1 MELIKGGVTA
11 PKGFTASGIHVGLRR
26 NIEKKDLA
34 LIYSDVI
41 CNAAAVYTQNKI
53 KGNPIYV
60 TKNHIKNG
68 KAQAIIVNSANANT
82 FNGDEGIKN
91 AYRMTESVGE
101 KLNINKEDVLVAST
115 GVIGEPLKIHLIEEN
130 MDLLVHG
137 LNKRGHMAAREAIM
151 TTDIIKKEITVSIKC
166 GGKDVIIGGMAK
178 GSGMIHPNMATIL
191 GFITTDLD
199 IDQGLL
205 QEAISYAVK
214 KSFNRISVDGQMST
228 NDMVM
233 ILANGKA
240 KNNKIVDKGEDYNK
254 FLLALSYICI
264 ELAKCVA
271 KDGEGASKLIECEVT
286 GAPDEDTAAKL
297 AKGVITSTLV
307 KTAIFGS
314 DANWGRIL
322 CAIGCEDVDIDIHN
336 IDVTFESKKGYL
348 EVCKK
353 GVPLSFNEE
362 KAKKVLGDDE
372 ITILIELNIG
382 EGRATAWGCDLTYEY
397 VRINGSYRS

>member
-60 TKNHIKNG
+60 TKEHIKNG

-82 FNGDEGIKN
+82 FNGDEGLKN
-91 AYRMTESVGE
+91 AYRMTEAVGE
-101 KLNINKEDVLVAST
+101 KLNINTEDVLVAST
-115 GVIGEPLKIHLIEEN
+115 GVIGEPLKVHLIEEN

-137 LNKRGHMAAREAIM
+137 LSKRGHMAAREAIM
-151 TTDIIKKEITVSIKC
+151 TTDMIKKEVTVSIKC

-199 IDQGLL
+199 IEHELL
-205 QEAISYAVK
+205 QEAISCAVK
-214 KSFNRISVDGQMST
+214 KSFNRISVDGQTST
-228 NDMVM
+228 NDMVI

-240 KNNKIVDKGEDYNK
+240 KNKKIVDKGEDYNK
-254 FLLALSYICI
+254 FVLALSYICI

-286 GAPDEDTAAKL
+286 GALNEEVAAKL

-336 IDVTFESKKGYL
+336 IDITFESKKGYL

-353 GVPLSFNEE
+353 GIPLSFNED
-362 KAKKVLGDDE
+362 KAKNVLEDDE
-372 ITILIELNIG
+372 ITILIELNMG
-382 EGRATAWGCDLTYEY
+382 EQRATAWGCDLTYEY